1 MVSMIRADLLK
12 IQKRAIGWVM
22 LAISF
27 LLVTLIMLLMSLQS
41 GTASAQLSGFPG
53 GLRTGPHI
61 IAESLG
67 TFLVII
73 FSASLVGSEYHYDTW
88 KNLLTRYPGRI
99 AFILSKWITLAIAI
113 GIGMTLLALWSQI
126 LNWLLG
132 PGQTQ
137 AISLGAVLLELLVHA
152 LMLLGSGTVALLGV
166 VAFRSTFA
174 GIITGITWLLLDGIA
189 GAVTFVPGAVK
200 RCLFSPAGNSLL
212 AHIQGSATDCAVPWH
227 LLVVS
232 MYLVIPVIL
241 AAYIFHQRDVTG

>member
-1 MVSMIRADLLK
+1 
-12 IQKRAIGWVM
+12 
-22 LAISF
+22 
-27 LLVTLIMLLMSLQS
+27 
-41 GTASAQLSGFPG
+41 
-53 GLRTGPHI
+53 
-61 IAESLG
+61 
-67 TFLVII
+67 
-73 FSASLVGSEYHYDTW
+73 
-88 KNLLTRYPGRI
+88 
-99 AFILSKWITLAIAI
+99 
-113 GIGMTLLALWSQI
+113 MTLLALWSQI